1 MSLLSV
7 DSSPELLSRMKAEG
21 REVTKTPEEHPKNLR
36 RPSSPAQSLTKL
48 HMSDQTGEEG
58 PGIRGHHSH
67 PLSFPWGPEENPEK
81 YTPGWLNP

>member
-48 HMSDQTGEEG
+48 HMSDQAGEEG
-58 PGIRGHHSH
+58 LESEVTIP
-67 PLSFPWGPEENPEK
+67 
-81 YTPGWLNP
+81 TPSPFLEALRRILKNTHQGG